1 MSHVRRPSG
10 IVVRDGE
17 VDTATIAD
25 FERDRRELIRRGI
38 AMGGAVVAATSIPLL
53 LKVRHA
59 FAQSEGDAGIIES
72 AVGLEQIA
80 VFAYDQALDSGL
92 LSSSFEEV
100 ARLFRDQEQEHVDAL
115 TAALQGLGGEVPAAP
130 DSVEDVDAAVE
141 GLGDVRS
148 QADVANFAIELETAA
163 VAAYYEAHQQLRD
176 AALLQT
182 GASIMANE
190 GQHLVVLRQAVDLP
204 PVPTAFATGES
215 A

>member
-1 MSHVRRPSG
+1 MSRPDRL
-10 IVVRDGE
+10 VVRDGD

-25 FERDRRELIRRGI
+25 FERDRRELVRRGV
-38 AMGGAVVAATSIPLL
+38 ALGGGLVLATSIPLL

-59 FAQSEGDAGIIES
+59 FAQADGDAAIIES

-80 VFAYDQALDSGL
+80 VFAYTAALDSGV
-92 LSSSFEEV
+92 LSGDFVEV
-100 ARLFRDQEQEHVDAL
+100 ARTFRDQEQEHVDAL
-115 TAALQGLGGEVPAAP
+115 TTALRALGGELPAP
-130 DSVEDVDAAVE
+130 PEGVGDVDEVLE

-148 QADVANFAIELETAA
+148 QADVANFALELETAG

-182 GASIMANE
+182 GTSIMANE
-190 GQHLVVLRQAVDLP
+190 GQHLVVLRQTLDMP
-204 PVPTAFATGES
+204 PVPNAFETGE